1 MTWAIARRSAGT
13 RVRIGAGSRAARAA
27 AGAAAS
33 GYAAGAATQMT
44 QTSGRIPLAAP
55 PMGLT
60 TVIRQPVNVWP
71 LAGGSWLAMLIAGR
85 VFVRIVSSDSVS
97 SPRPPPAIA
106 CWPAGQN
113 AL

>member
-1 MTWAIARRSAGT
+1 
-13 RVRIGAGSRAARAA
+13 
-27 AGAAAS
+27 
-33 GYAAGAATQMT
+33 MT
-44 QTSGRIPLAAP
+44 QTSGLMPLAAP
-55 PMGLT
+55 PIGLT
-60 TVIRQPVNVWP
+60 TVIRQPVKVWP
-71 LAGGSWLAMLIAGR
+71 SVGGSWLPVLIAGR